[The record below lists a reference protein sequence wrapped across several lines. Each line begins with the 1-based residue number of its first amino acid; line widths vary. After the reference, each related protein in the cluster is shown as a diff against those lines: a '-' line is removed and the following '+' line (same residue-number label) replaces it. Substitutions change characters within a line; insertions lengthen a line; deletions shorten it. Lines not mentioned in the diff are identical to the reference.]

1 MIYYTI
7 YVKGLFN
14 QTGYIDI
21 ALEDDQLM
29 KDFQTFLDIG
39 IKPHKAYKVANVAG
53 ARGKMGQFAIDV
65 TTISAISTNV
75 ANLGG
80 PPKPES

>member
-7 YVKGLFN
+7 YVKGIHN

-29 KDFQTFLDIG
+29 KDYLSYLDIG
-39 IKPHKAYKVANVAG
+39 IKPHKPYPVSNLG
-53 ARGKMGQFAIDV
+53 GSRGKTSSFAIDIESI
-65 TTISAISTNV
+65 TAITINI
-75 ANLGG
+75 
-80 PPKPES
+80 PEE

>member
-7 YVKGLFN
+7 YVKGLHN

-29 KDFQTFLDIG
+29 KDFTTFLDIG
-39 IKPHKAYKVANVAG
+39 IKPHKPYKVANVPG
-53 ARGKMGQFAIDV
+53 ARGKSGQFAIDM
-65 TTISAISTNV
+65 TTIAAITVNV
-75 ANLGG
+75 ANLA
-80 PPKPES
+80 PAS

>member
-7 YVKGLFN
+7 YVKGIHN

-29 KDFQTFLDIG
+29 KDYLSYLDIG
-39 IKPHKAYKVANVAG
+39 IKPHKPYPVSNLG
-53 ARGKMGQFAIDV
+53 GSRGKTSCFAIDIESI
-65 TTISAISTNV
+65 TAITINI
-75 ANLGG
+75 
-80 PPKPES
+80 PEE